1 MSIYPSFASVLV
13 AGLTLLAP
21 HGELPAQPVT
31 TDTLTV
37 SLPEA
42 LSMAVG
48 ANPEL
53 AARSWDPVAARGDLR
68 QASVFAFNPELRFES
83 RSPSDG
89 LGERY
94 EAELGLEI
102 EIAGQ
107 RGLRTRAAQEGLMSA
122 DSRFRDVG
130 RLVLADVARSYHRLV
145 AAERRVALFTAIEST
160 NERLAAAVRTQLAE
174 GEVSVLEANLVAVE
188 AARARARAIQER
200 SLRTTA
206 VLELARML
214 GVDTEREL
222 RTVGPGSA
230 SDGDGAP
237 ASLGDALR
245 RARANRPDV
254 RARER
259 EVERAREE
267 ERLARRER
275 FPNLRLAA
283 LATREDPLVDPRF
296 GVAFG
301 LELPLFNRSRGLT
314 ERRIAEVSTARAE
327 LDATET
333 TVRLEVE
340 DAHRRYET
348 ASREVE
354 LLERELLGPSREN
367 QRLLDIAYREGKID
381 LASLLLVR
389 NQLLDAELA
398 YWDAW
403 ERRERALTDLRSA
416 TGTILDGVTFTP
428 GMDR

>member
-1 MSIYPSFASVLV
+1 MFRYLSHGRALV
-13 AGLTLLAP
+13 AALGLFVPYGTVS
-21 HGELPAQPVT
+21 AQAVT

-42 LSMAVG
+42 LSMAVD

-53 AARSWDPVAARGDLR
+53 AARSWDPIAARGDLR

-83 RSPSDG
+83 RAPSDG

-107 RGLRTRAAQEGLMSA
+107 RGLRTRAAREGLLSA
-122 DSRFRDVG
+122 DSRFRDGG
-130 RLVLADVARSYHRLV
+130 RLVLAYVARSYHRLV
-145 AAERRVALFTAIEST
+145 AAEERVALLGEIEAS

-174 GEVSVLEANLVAVE
+174 GEVSVLEANFVAVE

-200 SLRTTA
+200 SLRATA
-206 VLELARML
+206 ILELGRML
-214 GVDTEREL
+214 GVDAERGL
-222 RTVGPGSA
+222 RTVGPGPV
-230 SDGDGAP
+230 SDSAP
-237 ASLGDALR
+237 ASLDEAFR
-245 RARANRPDV
+245 RARTDRPDV
-254 RARER
+254 QARER
-259 EVERAREE
+259 EVEWARQV

-275 FPNLRLAA
+275 LPNLRLAA

-296 GVAFG
+296 GVAIG
-301 LELPLFNRSRGLT
+301 MEIPLFNRSQGVT
-314 ERRIAEVSTARAE
+314 DRRTAEVSTARAE
-327 LDATET
+327 LRATET
-333 TVRLEVE
+333 IVRLEVE
-340 DAHRRYET
+340 DAYRRYQT

-354 LLERELLGPSREN
+354 LLEGELLGPSREN

-398 YWDAW
+398 HWDAW

-416 TGTILDGVTFTP
+416 TGAILEGVTFTP
-428 GMDR
+428 GIDR

>member
-1 MSIYPSFASVLV
+1 MFRYPSHGRALV
-13 AGLTLLAP
+13 AALGLFVPYGTVS
-21 HGELPAQPVT
+21 AQAVT
-31 TDTLTV
+31 TDTLIV

-42 LSMAVG
+42 LSLAVD

-83 RSPSDG
+83 RAPSDG

-107 RGLRTRAAQEGLMSA
+107 RGLRTRAAREGLLSA
-122 DSRFRDVG
+122 DSRFRDDG

-145 AAERRVALFTAIEST
+145 AAEERVALLGEIEAS

-174 GEVSVLEANLVAVE
+174 GEVSVLEANFVAVE

-200 SLRTTA
+200 SLRATA
-206 VLELARML
+206 ILELSRML
-214 GVDTEREL
+214 GVDAERGL
-222 RTVGPGSA
+222 RTVGPGA
-230 SDGDGAP
+230 SSDNRALS
-237 ASLGDALR
+237 SLEDALR
-245 RARANRPDV
+245 RARVDRPDV
-254 RARER
+254 QARER
-259 EVERAREE
+259 EVEWARQV

-275 FPNLRLAA
+275 LPKLRLAA

-296 GVAFG
+296 GVAIG
-301 LELPLFNRSRGLT
+301 LEIPLFNRSQGVT
-314 ERRIAEVSTARAE
+314 DRRTAEVSTARAE
-327 LDATET
+327 LRATET
-333 TVRLEVE
+333 IVRLEVE
-340 DAHRRYET
+340 DAHRRYQT

-354 LLERELLGPSREN
+354 LLEGELLGPSREN

-403 ERRERALTDLRSA
+403 ERRERSLTDLRSA
-416 TGTILDGVTFTP
+416 TGAILEGVTFTP
-428 GMDR
+428 GIDR